1 MKRAMIAIAILAAM
15 MTVTACSDDVVVSA
29 GQETSEVTQ
38 EQSTTQPVTS
48 ATTSAAATSATEAES
63 SEPVEV
69 PEPEVWDPAVIQRQV
84 MQDEGCMCGVAYIGF
99 VDGESTKDDCRNIFY
114 NSRYAEDFEFITDI
128 PDENVI
134 DTGIGYELYLIIPQ
148 DTGATVSVNE
158 WVFDESND
166 FMGAAGEVYYRSE
179 NGAPVL
185 VKCNFSDIMPSTVV
199 NIVDSS
205 GNTLSWSPS
214 LSLKDGSV
222 SRYGVENQVY
232 DFTHYIYNETY
243 DCYMIEG
250 DPQ

>member
-1 MKRAMIAIAILAAM
+1 MA
-15 MTVTACSDDVVVSA
+15 
-29 GQETSEVTQ
+29 ET
-38 EQSTTQPVTS
+38 
-48 ATTSAAATSATEAES
+48 

-69 PEPEVWDPAVIQRQV
+69 SAQEVWDPAVIQRQV
-84 MQDEGCMCGVAYIGF
+84 MLDEGCMCGVAYIGF
-99 VDGESTKDDCRNIFY
+99 VDSESTKDDCRNVFY
-114 NSRYAEDFEFITDI
+114 NSRYADDFEFITDI

-134 DTGIGYELYLIIPQ
+134 DPGSGYELYLIIPQ
-148 DTGATVSVNE
+148 DTGATVCVNE

-166 FMGAAGEVYYRSE
+166 FMGGAGEVYYRSE

-185 VKCNFSDIMPSTVV
+185 VKCNFSDIMPSSVV

-222 SRYGVENQVY
+222 SRYGVEELVY